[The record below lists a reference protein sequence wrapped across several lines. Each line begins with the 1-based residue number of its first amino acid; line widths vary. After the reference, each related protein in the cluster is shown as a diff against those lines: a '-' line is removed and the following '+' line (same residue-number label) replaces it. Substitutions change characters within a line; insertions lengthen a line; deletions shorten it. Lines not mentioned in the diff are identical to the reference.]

1 MSNADQLFFPASSDF
16 VKLCQAQTSLLT
28 SALGAVWSA
37 VYLTVESQT
46 NGTKQ
51 LLPIV
56 TYPNTETDTRSKRVL
71 ARLTESWSQVDE
83 NHDLEKVVED
93 RERDRQ
99 ILASQRQLKS
109 FARKKQ
115 IVLPLIYE
123 DVVMGLLVTKR
134 DDRDWNRQEV
144 GQLEEIARTIAISCT
159 LDRRQGYYRQSLEN
173 MQHSIVNERNKI
185 DDLFHQL
192 RNPLTALRTFGKLL
206 IKRLLPEDRN
216 RDIVQNIL
224 QQGDRLQDL
233 LQQFQNETNSHSS
246 DIIPI
251 TLNAAPIYLGEAEE
265 NSNFLLPANSLTAE
279 EIYLADLLYPLIDA
293 AAAIA
298 QEKEIILTAKIPPN
312 LPSVRGNT
320 KALREVFSNLFD
332 NAVKYTPNGGSVE
345 IEAGLSRERDNY
357 RYLGVAIRDT
367 GYGIPLEDRQ
377 HLFERNY
384 RGVQAKG
391 DIEGTGLGLAIAKEL
406 IEKVGGGIEIVSP
419 NPLIKND
426 RAIGTIFTVWLKNYT
441 IEF

>member
-1 MSNADQLFFPASSDF
+1 MSESEQFFLPASSDF
-16 VKLCQAQTSLLT
+16 VNLCQAQTSLLT

-46 NGTKQ
+46 NSTKQ

-56 TYPNTETDTRSKRVL
+56 TYPNTETDSRSKRIL
-71 ARLTESWSQVDE
+71 ARLTESWSQVEE
-83 NHDLEKVVED
+83 NNNLEKTIEN
-93 RERDRQ
+93 RNRDQ
-99 ILASQRQLKS
+99 QLLTSQRQLKS
-109 FARKKQ
+109 FSRRKQ
-115 IVLPLIYE
+115 VVLPLVYKDI
-123 DVVMGLLVTKR
+123 VMGLLVTKR

-144 GQLEEIARTIAISCT
+144 SQIEEIAKTIAISCT

-173 MQHSIVNERNKI
+173 MQQSIVNERNKI

-206 IKRLLPEDRN
+206 IKRLLSEDRN

-233 LQQFQNETNSHSS
+233 LQQFQNEPHSNSSE
-246 DIIPI
+246 IIPI
-251 TLNAAPIYLGEAEE
+251 ALNTAPIYFGETKE
-265 NSNFLLPANSLTAE
+265 NSNFLLPPNSLTAE
-279 EIYLADLLYPLIDA
+279 VIDLADLLHPLIDA

-298 QEKEIILTAKIPPN
+298 QEKEINLTAKIPPN
-312 LPSVRGNT
+312 LPSVRGNIQ
-320 KALREVFSNLFD
+320 ALREVFSNLFD
-332 NAVKYTPNGGSVE
+332 NAVKYTPKGGRVE
-345 IEAGLSRERDNY
+345 IEAGLSKERDNCQY
-357 RYLGVAIRDT
+357 RGIAIRDT

-391 DIEGTGLGLAIAKEL
+391 EIEGTGLGLAIAKEL
-406 IEKVGGGIEIVSP
+406 IEKVGGEIEVISP
-419 NPLIKND
+419 NPLIENSQ
-426 RAIGTIFTVWLKNYT
+426 AIGTIFTVWLQDRPNK
-441 IEF
+441 F